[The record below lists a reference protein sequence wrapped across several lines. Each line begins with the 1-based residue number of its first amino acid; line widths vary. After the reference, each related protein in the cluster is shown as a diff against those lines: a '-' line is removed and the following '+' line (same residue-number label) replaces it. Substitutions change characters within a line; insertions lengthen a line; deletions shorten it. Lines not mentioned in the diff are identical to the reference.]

1 MSQDVRPDFF
11 IVGAPKCGTTAL
23 HAYLSEH
30 PQVFMPRAK
39 EPHFFATDLHYYSW
53 YRDAEAYR
61 NLFAPA
67 RSEHLAVGEASVWYL
82 YSECAAARIRDFNPQ
97 ARLIVMLRAPIQMF
111 RSLHLQMLDIGWEDQ
126 VDPEQA
132 WHAQEDRAAER
143 SLPVLCDD
151 AKFLQ
156 YGAICSLGEQVERLF
171 SVFPNDQVRVILFDD
186 FSRDTRRVY
195 QETLV
200 FLGLTDD
207 MREDF
212 PLFNVA
218 HGPRWPRVMR
228 LHRRLNRALFRSPAH
243 RLAMT
248 LLAPL
253 RPASRWLRRANVALA
268 AKAPLRPEFERHL
281 QAFFAHDIDRLSAL
295 IQRDLSHWKAPDYT
309 SSGSSSESRDLSQA
323 DNLRR
328 PTQIGP

>member
-1 MSQDVRPDFF
+1 MSQDPRPNFF

-39 EPHFFATDLHYYSW
+39 EPHFFATDLNYYSW
-53 YRDAEAYR
+53 YRDADTYR
-61 NLFAPA
+61 NLFALA
-67 RSEHLAVGEASVWYL
+67 KSEHLAVGEASVWYL
-82 YSECAAARIRDFNPQ
+82 YSERAAARIRDFNPE
-97 ARLIVMLRAPIQMF
+97 ARLIVMLREPIQMF
-111 RSLHLQMLDIGWEDQ
+111 RSLHLQMLDIGWEDR

-132 WHAQEDRAAER
+132 WRAQEERAAQR

-156 YGAICSLGEQVERLF
+156 YGAICSLGKQVERLL
-171 SVFPNDQVRVILFDD
+171 SVFPSDQVRVILFDD
-186 FSRDTRRVY
+186 FTHDTRRVY
-195 QETLV
+195 QETLT

-207 MREDF
+207 LREDF

-218 HGPRWPRVMR
+218 HEPRWPRVMR
-228 LHRRLNRALFRSPAH
+228 LHRRLNRALFKSSVH

-253 RPASRWLRRANVALA
+253 RPASRWLRRANVTPA
-268 AKAPLRPEFERHL
+268 AKAPLRAEFEREL
-281 QAFFAHDIDRLSAL
+281 RAFFAQDIDRLSAL
-295 IQRDLSHWKAPDYT
+295 LQRDLSHWRAPDDT
-309 SSGSSSESRDLSQA
+309 LPASSSESR
-323 DNLRR
+323 R
-328 PTQIGP
+328 PRSTL